1 MPDSR
6 VTASGSTSGSG
17 SRAKAKQHL
26 DQFCD
31 ARKWGEVTFE
41 VQDGRITR
49 VRKVE
54 SVKIEDGAPS
64 VRLRPDVRV

>member
-1 MPDSR
+1 MPESR
-6 VTASGSTSGSG
+6 VIASGSTSGSG
-17 SRAKAKQHL
+17 GRARAKQHL

-41 VQDGRITR
+41 VQDGRVTR

-54 SVKIEDGAPS
+54 SVKIDDAAPQTQRPG
-64 VRLRPDVRV
+64 VRG